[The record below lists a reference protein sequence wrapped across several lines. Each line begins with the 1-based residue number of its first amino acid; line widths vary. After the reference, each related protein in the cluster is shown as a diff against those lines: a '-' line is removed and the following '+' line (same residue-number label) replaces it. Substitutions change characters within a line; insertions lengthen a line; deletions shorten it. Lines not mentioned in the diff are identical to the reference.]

1 VIGKSDEAAATVHP
15 PSRDHPATFQLANT
29 TQLDIDEARLRQRWM
44 FAERPTAEEAVSP
57 LLESGNGQP
66 LVVEN
71 YVGQGRVL
79 VQAFPLGLE
88 WSNLPLLKAY
98 VVMIHDWLSYVTAP
112 TMARYNLSPGAPIL
126 ASAPAGAASATA
138 AVVTPRGREISLVAT
153 DADVTNVF
161 RYSQTQLPGTYHVHF
176 TSGGARSGAVPFHV
190 ARNAD
195 ESNLEALA
203 NTVRDKLLIPA
214 GVQFAGAEAPA
225 ATTRESAPRR
235 EPFWGYLLAALVALL
250 AGELLMSTW
259 LARQRSGLAV
269 STT

>member
-1 VIGKSDEAAATVHP
+1 LFT
-15 PSRDHPATFQLANT
+15 
-29 TQLDIDEARLRQRWM
+29 
-44 FAERPTAEEAVSP
+44 ERPTAEEAVSA

-98 VVMIHDWLSYVTAP
+98 VVMIHDWLSYATAP
-112 TMARYNLSPGAPIL
+112 TMARYNLTPGAPIMAL
-126 ASAPAGAASATA
+126 APAGASSDAAT
-138 AVVTPRGREISLVAT
+138 VVTPRGHEISLVAT

-161 RYSQTQLPGTYHVHF
+161 RYTQTQLPGTYRVRF
-176 TSGGARSGAVPFHV
+176 TSGGAPSGAVPFHV
-190 ARNAD
+190 AHDPR
-195 ESNLEALA
+195 ESNLEPLSE
-203 NTVRDKLLIPA
+203 TVRDKLLVRA
-214 GVQFAGAEAPA
+214 GVQYAGTDAPVTSPREA
-225 ATTRESAPRR
+225 APRR

-250 AGELLMSTW
+250 ASELLMSTW
-259 LARQRSGLAV
+259 LARQRGGLAV